1 LKTLDVNTLRLWQLI
16 SPTLPIGAY
25 AYSTGL
31 EYAVEAGWVKDEES
45 ARNWLLGQL
54 RNSFPALDIPLFFRM
69 YIAWNNNDAN
79 AVQLWN
85 QQLLAMRESAELR
98 QEDLALGAALLRVLP
113 GLNITPPARAHN
125 KMTYCCVFAFAAQNI
140 GVEKKQAA
148 QGLLWSWCENQ
159 VAAMMKLMP
168 LGQSSGQRILSAA
181 IPLVATAVEQ
191 GMHCEDEN
199 VGVLMPGLAIASA
212 LHETQYSRLFRS

>member
-1 LKTLDVNTLRLWQLI
+1 MRLWQLI

-31 EYAVEAGWVKDEES
+31 EYAVEAGWVKDEVS
-45 ARNWLLGQL
+45 ASNWILGQL
-54 RNSFPALDIPLFFRM
+54 RNSFPALDIPLFFRL
-69 YIAWNNNDAN
+69 YAAWQNNDAA
-79 AVQLWN
+79 AVALWN

-113 GLNITPPARAHN
+113 GLTIAPPPMAHS
-125 KMTYCCVFAFAAQNI
+125 KMTYCCVFAYAAQTI
-140 GVEKKQAA
+140 GIDKKQAA
-148 QGLLWSWCENQ
+148 QGLVWSWCENQ
-159 VAAMMKLMP
+159 VAAVMKLMP

-181 IPLVATAVEQ
+181 IPVIAAAVEQ
-191 GMHCEDEN
+191 GMHCDDDAI
-199 VGVLMPGLAIASA
+199 GVLLPGLAIASA